1 MISDRM
7 KPLVAGNSVIRAMFE
22 EGKKMAE
29 ERGAENVFDFSI
41 GNPNVPAPEAINRAM
56 KEILDGEDPV
66 KVHGYMSNAG
76 FPETRKA
83 VADNLNER
91 FGTAFTE
98 KNVIM
103 TVGAGRALNVLLK
116 TILDPGS
123 EVVVFAPYFV
133 EYDAYIGNYGGV
145 RVMVQTSEENGFLPD
160 GKALAAAVT
169 EKTRAV
175 IINNPNNPTGVIYPE
190 ETVREIA
197 SVLRKKEAEFGHPI
211 YLVSDEPYRELAY
224 GGRQV
229 PFLTKYYEN
238 TVIGYSYSKSL
249 SLPGERIG
257 YVLIP
262 DESDGADEFIDAA
275 TIANRVSGCVNAPSL
290 IQLAIGRCADI
301 TCDISYY
308 ETNGRL
314 LYDGLTAL
322 GFSCVKP
329 QGAFYLWVKAPGG
342 DDKAFSQAAKKY
354 GILMVPGTS
363 FAGPGYVRI
372 SYCVAKETIERALPA
387 FKKLASEVL

>member
-1 MISDRM
+1 MISQECYELGS
-7 KPLVAGNSVIRAMFE
+7 KSSVIREIFSFGLKRKAEVGEDKVYDFSLGNPSIPAPPSVKRAILELLE
-22 EGKKMAE
+22 EPAE
-29 ERGAENVFDFSI
+29 SLHAYSPAPGDPKVRAIVADSLNRRFGETFTAENIFMTCGAAASLSICLKALVNPGDEVVTFAPFFTEYRCWVEAMGASLEVVPPSVPDFQVDTDAFERIIS
-41 GNPNVPAPEAINRAM
+41 A
-56 KEILDGEDPV
+56 K
-66 KVHGYMSNAG
+66 
-76 FPETRKA
+76 TKA
-83 VADNLNER
+83 VIVN
-91 FGTAFTE
+91 T
-98 KNVIM
+98 
-103 TVGAGRALNVLLK
+103 
-116 TILDPGS
+116 
-123 EVVVFAPYFV
+123 
-133 EYDAYIGNYGGV
+133 
-145 RVMVQTSEENGFLPD
+145 
-160 GKALAAAVT
+160 
-169 EKTRAV
+169 
-175 IINNPNNPTGVIYPE
+175 PNNPSGVVYSE
-190 ETVREIA
+190 ETIKKLAAILVRKSEEYG
-197 SVLRKKEAEFGHPI
+197 SPI
-211 YLVSDEPYRELAY
+211 YLITDEPYREIVY
-224 GGRQV
+224 DGIQV
-229 PFLTKYYEN
+229 PYLTKYYDN

>member
-29 ERGAENVFDFSI
+29 ERGAENVFD
-41 GNPNVPAPEAINRAM
+41 
-56 KEILDGEDPV
+56 
-66 KVHGYMSNAG
+66 Y
-76 FPETRKA
+76 
-83 VADNLNER
+83 LNER

-103 TVGAGRALNVLLK
+103 TVGAGSALNVLLK

-123 EVVVFAPYFV
+123 EVIVFAPYFV

-197 SVLRKKEAEFGHPI
+197 SVLREKEAEFGHPI

-229 PFLTKYYEN
+229 PFLTKYYDN

-387 FKKLASEVL
+387 FKKLAEEVL

>member
-1 MISDRM
+1 MISERM
-7 KPLVAGNSVIRAMFE
+7 KPLVSSNSVIRVMFE
-22 EGKKMAE
+22 EGKRMAE

-41 GNPNVPAPEAINRAM
+41 GNPNVPAPEEINDAIRAVLA
-56 KEILDGEDPV
+56 EEDSV

-76 FPETRKA
+76 FPETRRA
-83 VADNLNER
+83 VADDLNSR
-91 FGTAFTE
+91 FGTSFTE

-103 TVGAGRALNVLLK
+103 TVGAGGALNVLLK

-123 EVVVFAPYFV
+123 EVIVFAPYFM
-133 EYDAYIGNYGGV
+133 EYDAYIGNHGGV
-145 RVMVQTSEENGFLPD
+145 RVKVDTYEERGFLPD
-160 GKALAAAVT
+160 GEALREAVT

-190 ETVREIA
+190 ETIREI
-197 SVLRKKEAEFGHPI
+197 SEVLSEKEREYGHTV

-224 GGRQV
+224 GGRTV
-229 PFLTKYYEN
+229 PFLTKYYRD

-262 DESDGADEFIDAA
+262 DESDGAEEFIEAA

-290 IQLAIGRCADI
+290 LQLAIGRCAGL
-301 TCDISYY
+301 TCDVSYY
-308 ETNGRL
+308 ENNAKL
-314 LYDGLTAL
+314 MYEGLTAL
-322 GFSCVKP
+322 GFKCVEP

-342 DDKAFSQAAKKY
+342 DDRAFSRIGKKY
-354 GILMVPGTS
+354 GILTVPGTS
-363 FAGPGYVRI
+363 FAGSGYVRL
-372 SYCVAKETIERALPA
+372 SYCVATETIERSMAA
-387 FKKLASEVL
+387 FKKLAEEVL

>member
-1 MISDRM
+1 MISERI

-103 TVGAGRALNVLLK
+103 TVGAGSALNVLLK

-123 EVVVFAPYFV
+123 EVIVFAPYFV
-133 EYDAYIGNYGGV
+133 EYDSYIGNCGGV
-145 RVMVQTSEENGFLPD
+145 RVMVQTSEEKGFLPD
-160 GKALAAAVT
+160 GKALVKAVT

-175 IINNPNNPTGVIYPE
+175 VINNPNNPTGVIYPE
-190 ETVREIA
+190 ETIMEIA
-197 SVLRKKEAEFGHPI
+197 EVLREKEAEFGHPI

-229 PFLTKYYEN
+229 PFLTKYYN
-238 TVIGYSYSKSL
+238 DTVVGYSYSKSL

-290 IQLAIGRCADI
+290 IQLAIGRCADL

-308 ETNGRL
+308 EDNAKL
-314 LYDGLTAL
+314 IYEGLTAL

-372 SYCVAKETIERALPA
+372 SYCVARETIERALPE
-387 FKKLASEVL
+387 FKKLAEEVM